1 VARHDRSY
9 GVWHSSRAKGGNGR
23 RKAQDRVPK
32 ANRRA
37 GVSRY
42 KAKKGRQSAT

>member
-1 VARHDRSY
+1 MARHDRSY

-23 RKAQDRVPK
+23 RKAQARVPK
-32 ANRRA
+32 AVRRS

-42 KAKKGRQSAT
+42 KAKKSRQSV